1 MARPLRGAYAR
12 LTRANV
18 HLRDFKR
25 RAERFN
31 RSHLDH
37 LSYDF
42 NPQTQLAHV
51 HWDKGREPSAG
62 MSIVVGETIYN
73 LRAALD
79 YLVYELA
86 RRDSRSEQN
95 GTQFPIESTPEGF
108 ERRCDETRDR
118 GVFLR
123 GLLPEHKAAI
133 KILQPC
139 CGCNWTKLLADLSN
153 PDKHRKL
160 TDSPGTATLPHPY
173 RVRPCRAAAHRGG
186 TPAEQSIPSTRSLA
200 REGMG
205 RVRAHRRDPA
215 SRVRRRNPCL

>member
-160 TDSPGTATLPHPY
+160 TDSPGTATFHTHIAYGPVGRPPIAAVHPLSKVFPAQG
-173 RVRPCRAAAHRGG
+173 RLRGKVWDVYVH
-186 TPAEQSIPSTRSLA
+186 TDATL
-200 REGMG
+200 
-205 RVRAHRRDPA
+205 